1 MFRFAQHDKTRS
13 VEPPRVLN
21 VEDLR
26 RAAKRRLP
34 RVVFD
39 YIDGGAEDERTLR
52 ANCHAFE
59 EVTFRPRCA
68 VATPACDLRVS
79 VLGAFLSMPLILAPV
94 GSSRLM
100 YPRGEEAAARA
111 AGAAGIAYA
120 LSTLSGCTLEDVAAV
135 SKGPLWYQ
143 LYLVGGRDCALSAIE
158 RARAAGFSALVV
170 TIDTPVAGLRE
181 RDLRNGVKELLSRKF
196 GLMLPFVSQFL
207 LKPRWLASFLAD
219 GGLMKFSNVVIPG
232 KGPMLYADVA
242 TALEQAMVS
251 WHDLGWIREAWR
263 GPIVIKGVHTG
274 EDARRAVDVGA
285 DALVVSNHGGRQ
297 LDGVAP
303 TLRVL
308 PEVLASVG
316 DRIEV
321 LIDGGIRRGSDIAK
335 ALCIGARA
343 VLVGRA
349 YAYGLGAAGG
359 AGVARA
365 IEILCTDLI
374 RTLKLLGCASTA
386 ELDRSFISVPPDWLA
401 STRQVSAKR
410 ASRVGRSLP
419 RLLESTLKPKGDGI

>member
-1 MFRFAQHDKTRS
+1 MHERVQ
-13 VEPPRVLN
+13 PPRVIN
-21 VEDLR
+21 IEDLR
-26 RAAKRRLP
+26 RVAKRRLP

-39 YIDGGAEDERTLR
+39 YIDGGAEAELTLR
-52 ANCHAFE
+52 ANCRAFE
-59 EVTFRPRCA
+59 AVTFRPRCA
-68 VATPACDLRVS
+68 VATSTCDLRTT
-79 VLGAFLSMPLILAPV
+79 VLGTSLSMPLILAPV
-94 GSSRLM
+94 GSSRLF
-100 YPRGEEAAARA
+100 YPRGEEVAARTA
-111 AGAAGIAYA
+111 ETAGIAYA
-120 LSTLSGCTLEDVAAV
+120 LSTLSGCALEDVAAA
-135 SKGPLWYQ
+135 SNATLWYQ
-143 LYLVGGRDCALSAIE
+143 LYLIGGRDCTLSAIE

-207 LKPRWLASFLAD
+207 LKPRWLVRFLAD
-219 GGLMKFSNVVIPG
+219 GGLMKFSNVIIPG
-232 KGPMLYADVA
+232 KGPMPYADVA

-251 WHDLGWIREAWR
+251 WHDLGWIREAWK
-263 GPIVIKGVHTG
+263 GTIVIKGVHTG

-321 LIDGGIRRGSDIAK
+321 LLDGGIRRGSDIAK
-335 ALCIGARA
+335 ALCLGARA

-365 IEILCTDLI
+365 IEILRTDLV
-374 RTLKLLGCASTA
+374 RTLKLLGCSSVA
-386 ELDRSFISVPPDWLA
+386 ELDRSFVDVPTD
-401 STRQVSAKR
+401 
-410 ASRVGRSLP
+410 
-419 RLLESTLKPKGDGI
+419 

>member
-1 MFRFAQHDKTRS
+1 MIRERVQ
-13 VEPPRVLN
+13 PPRVIN
-21 VEDLR
+21 IEDLR
-26 RAAKRRLP
+26 RLAKRRLP

-39 YIDGGAEDERTLR
+39 YIDGGAEAELTLR
-52 ANCHAFE
+52 ANCRAFE
-59 EVTFRPRCA
+59 AVTFRPRCA
-68 VATPACDLRVS
+68 LATSTCDLRTT
-79 VLGAFLSMPLILAPV
+79 VLGTSLSMPLILAPV
-94 GSSRLM
+94 GSSRLF
-100 YPRGEEAAARA
+100 YPRGEEVAARA
-111 AGAAGIAYA
+111 ADRAGIIYA
-120 LSTLSGCTLEDVAAV
+120 LSTLSGCALEDVAAA
-135 SKGPLWYQ
+135 SKGPRWYQ
-143 LYLVGGRDCALSAIE
+143 LYLIGGRDCTLSAIE

-196 GLMLPFVSQFL
+196 GLMLPFVSQLL

-219 GGLMKFSNVVIPG
+219 GGLMKFPNVVIPG
-232 KGPMLYADVA
+232 KGPMLYVDVA

-251 WHDLGWIREAWR
+251 WHDLGWIREAWK

-321 LIDGGIRRGSDIAK
+321 LLDGGIRRGSDVAK
-335 ALCIGARA
+335 ALCLGARA

-359 AGVARA
+359 AGVERA
-365 IEILCTDLI
+365 IEILRIDLI
-374 RTLKLLGCASTA
+374 RTLKLLGCASLA
-386 ELDRSFISVPPDWLA
+386 ELDRSFVEVPADWLA
-401 STRQVSAKR
+401 AI
-410 ASRVGRSLP
+410 P
-419 RLLESTLKPKGDGI
+419 

>member
-1 MFRFAQHDKTRS
+1 MSRS
-13 VEPPRVLN
+13 VQPPRIIN
-21 VEDLR
+21 IEDLR

-79 VLGAFLSMPLILAPV
+79 VLGISLSMPLILAPV

-100 YPRGEEAAARA
+100 YARGEEAAAGA

-120 LSTLSGCTLEDVAAV
+120 LSTLSGCRLEDVAGA

-158 RARAAGFSALVV
+158 RAKAAGFSALVV
-170 TIDTPVAGLRE
+170 TIDTAVAGMRE
-181 RDLRNGVKELLSRKF
+181 RDLRNGVKELLSGKL
-196 GLMLPFVSQFL
+196 GPMLPFVSQL
-207 LKPRWLASFLAD
+207 LIKPRWLAGFLAD
-219 GGLMKFSNVVIPG
+219 GGLMKFPNVVVPD
-232 KGPMLYADVA
+232 KGPMLYADVTA
-242 TALEQAMVS
+242 ALEHSVVT
-251 WHDLGWIREAWR
+251 WNDLNWIRQAWG
-263 GPIVIKGVHTG
+263 GPIVIKGIHNG
-274 EDARRAVDVGA
+274 DDARRSVDAGA
-285 DALVVSNHGGRQ
+285 NALVVSNHGGRQ

-303 TLRVL
+303 TLRIL
-308 PEVLASVG
+308 PEVVASVG

-321 LIDGGIRRGSDIAK
+321 LLDGGIRRGSDIVK
-335 ALCIGARA
+335 AVCLGARA
-343 VLVGRA
+343 VMAGRA

-365 IEILCTDLI
+365 IEILRSDLI
-374 RTLKLLGCASTA
+374 RTLKLLGCASIA
-386 ELDRSFISVPPDWLA
+386 ELDRSYVNMPADWPG
-401 STRQVSAKR
+401 K
-410 ASRVGRSLP
+410 
-419 RLLESTLKPKGDGI
+419 